1 LPAFEQLKQD
11 FATVAWEAPALS
23 QLLKDTAQAFGLKMG
38 QIGMP
43 LRLILFGTAQ
53 TPAIDQVLALLGRDE
68 TLRRFESA
76 WPHILLVVE

>member
-1 LPAFEQLKQD
+1 
-11 FATVAWEAPALS
+11 
-23 QLLKDTAQAFGLKMG
+23 MG

-76 WPHILLVVE
+76 WPHILVVVE